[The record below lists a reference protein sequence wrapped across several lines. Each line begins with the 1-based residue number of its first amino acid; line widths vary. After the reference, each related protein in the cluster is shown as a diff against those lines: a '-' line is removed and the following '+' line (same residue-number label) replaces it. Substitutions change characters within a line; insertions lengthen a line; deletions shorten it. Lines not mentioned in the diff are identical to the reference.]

1 MRDALIVAG
10 TGGPG
15 GAQVVPN
22 TDRQTGHTAFPIDP
36 GEPGP
41 DPSSPEKSATAPGDA
56 LTGRRGHVS

>member
-36 GEPGP
+36 GEPGTRP
-41 DPSSPEKSATAPGDA
+41 IVP
-56 LTGRRGHVS
+56 